1 MLLKYIKQ
9 RRTVILAFLLFFIIF
24 YAAFYLYRLPA
35 SAVVY
40 PGIVCGAIGIALL
53 TADFI
58 KLNKKHRRLE
68 EMKRLSAQLLG
79 DFPVAETLED
89 EDYGEIIRMLCRQQ
103 QELAEETHRRYSD
116 MTDYYT
122 VWAHQIKTP
131 IASMRLKLQNEDS
144 ATSRKLTA
152 DLNRIEQYVEMV
164 LAFLRLDSD
173 STDYVFHEYE
183 LDGIVR
189 QSVKK
194 FSGEFIGK
202 RLSLS
207 YEPLEVSVLTDEKW
221 LCFVMEQIL
230 SNALKYTQSGGITIS
245 MEGERRLCVR
255 DTGIG
260 IAPEDLPRIFEKG
273 FTGFNGREDKK
284 ASGLGLYLC
293 KRVCDNLG
301 IAISAES
308 KIDVG
313 TAVYLDFPKKRDNR
327 D

>member
-1 MLLKYIKQ
+1 MLLRFLKQ
-9 RRTVILAFLLFFIIF
+9 RRTVIFAFGLFFIIF
-24 YAAFYLYRLPA
+24 YAAFFLYHLPLT
-35 SAVVY
+35 AVLY
-40 PGIVCGAIGIALL
+40 PGIVCAVIGIALL
-53 TADFI
+53 AADYAKF
-58 KLNKKHRRLE
+58 NGKHRGLA
-68 EMKRLSAQLLG
+68 EMKKLSAQLMVG
-79 DFPVAETLED
+79 FPEAETLED
-89 EDYGEIIRMLCRQQ
+89 EDYQEIIRLLCDEQQ
-103 QELAEETHRRYSD
+103 RLAEETHCRYSD

-173 STDYVFHEYE
+173 STDYVFREYE
-183 LDGIVR
+183 LDGIIR
-189 QSVKK
+189 QCVKK

-202 RLSLS
+202 KLTLN

-221 LCFVMEQIL
+221 LCFVVEQVL
-230 SNALKYTQSGGITIS
+230 SNALKYTQSGCITIS
-245 MEGERRLCVR
+245 MAGERRLCIR

-308 KIDVG
+308 KIDEG
-313 TAVYLDFPKKRDNR
+313 TAVYLEFPEKRDVR